1 MMKIL
6 ISEHQYKLLIEK
18 SKNLQEV
25 LADDIPNYMKDII
38 QKRYKGDY
46 LNKEVPKH
54 TDKIPNVNMVVK
66 NEEIVDFAST
76 QLIRSMTSKLEEQMK
91 KSEIWQE
98 YNNNPGG
105 YSFFYGPLRIIMDK
119 SIPNLGLL
127 SSMQNAPLY
136 RMFTYLY
143 SKEFRLPDS
152 RLNDDSTLRT
162 PREKQETQLHAE
174 SIKWLN
180 NKTGLSGFL
189 TTIKRVFPKT
199 FGYLDVEK
207 IIRDKHFVG
216 LREPIINY
224 QQNIQ
229 KIGQYPLYLYI
240 TDKADDKLR
249 MSVSQFYD
257 SCQNIYT
264 GGEPGTQWNKKLLS
278 NVFDVNS
285 KVAYLIYNKPYK
297 DTKGNEHPYTSIA
310 RTILRVNKEG
320 GVMFDKVYPTNLQDV
335 FYRIITESTGIEN
348 VGKDNDT
355 YDYESVDGLPAP
367 YMDKY
372 RLKTTGVNNES
383 KINALIAALDV
394 DLHNVDVIDDE
405 RINVRNRNESGTRYI
420 VEDYVVIT
428 FDEAVERSSDIM
440 RDDFIEIYG
449 GHEVIEV
456 LSGIVDGW
464 DFLQVLDVEE
474 EYHDYVNK
482 KQEEEDESNIPD
494 FLSEV
499 YGIDTVY
506 DMEEILKKNKINA
519 QQWFSGNIEMD
530 EIVERYGGQ
539 EDFIRFIL
547 EWSNEVVGFTSQN
560 VYVYYRTGHVVDRDY
575 VAPTNLLNLRTGIPE
590 A

>member
-1 MMKIL
+1 MEM
-6 ISEHQYKLLIEK
+6 SEDTSSAGTL
-18 SKNLQEV
+18 
-25 LADDIPNYMKDII
+25 
-38 QKRYKGDY
+38 
-46 LNKEVPKH
+46 
-54 TDKIPNVNMVVK
+54 VK
-66 NEEIVDFAST
+66 YTWF
-76 QLIRSMTSKLEEQMK
+76 
-91 KSEIWQE
+91 
-98 YNNNPGG
+98 
-105 YSFFYGPLRIIMDK
+105 
-119 SIPNLGLL
+119 
-127 SSMQNAPLY
+127 
-136 RMFTYLY
+136 Y
-143 SKEFRLPDS
+143 SKAFRLPDS
-152 RLNDDSTLRT
+152 RLNNESTINDGVKGGYDYT
-162 PREKQETQLHAE
+162 ITGDK
-174 SIKWLN
+174 IKWSN
-180 NKTGLSGFL
+180 NTTGLPGFL
-189 TTIKRVFPKT
+189 AAIKKIFPET
-199 FGYLDVEK
+199 FGYLDVDK
-207 IIRDKHFVG
+207 IIRDKHYVG

-229 KIGQYPLYLYI
+229 KIGQYSLHLYI
-240 TDKADDKLR
+240 TDKPDDKLR

-320 GVMFDKVYPTNLQDV
+320 GVMFDRVYPNNLQDV
-335 FYRIITESTGIEN
+335 FYSIITESTGIEN

-372 RLKTTGVNNES
+372 SLKTTGVNNEA
-383 KINALIAALDV
+383 KVNALMAALNV
-394 DLHNVDVIDDE
+394 DRNNIDVIDDE
-405 RINVRNRNESGTRYI
+405 RINVRNRRFDNSRYI

-464 DFLQVLDVEE
+464 DFLQVLDIEE
-474 EYHDYVNK
+474 EYYDYVNK
-482 KQEEEDESNIPD
+482 KHEEEDESNIPD

-499 YGIDTVY
+499 YGVDTVY
-506 DMEEILKKNKINA
+506 DMEDILKKNKVNA

-530 EIVERYGGQ
+530 EIVDRHGG
-539 EDFIRFIL
+539 EEEFLSRVL
-547 EWSNEVVGFTSQN
+547 EWSHEEVGFTSQN
-560 VYVYYRTGHVVDRDY
+560 TYVYYRTGHVVDRDY
-575 VAPTNLLNLRTGIPE
+575 VPQ
-590 A
+590 